1 MEEEKMDEIRSNE
14 TYEAESVN
22 ITPIIEFL
30 NNIKFLAAAYNQ
42 MWVIKKMKL
51 NGEYTIAFV
60 DDRTGEIKMILVNP
74 DTLMQQ
80 AIDEIVAKGW
90 FSVKEDYLLTNE
102 RYFDESRVVLA
113 ESENAPKNTSEAPWG
128 IE

>member
-1 MEEEKMDEIRSNE
+1 MEEIKHSASVEV
-14 TYEAESVN
+14 ESTD

-30 NNIKFLAAAYNQ
+30 NNIKFLASAYNQ

-51 NGEYTIAFV
+51 NDEYTIAFV
-60 DDRTGEIKMILVNP
+60 DDRTGEKKMILVNP
-74 DTLMQQ
+74 DPLMQQ
-80 AIDEIVAKGW
+80 AIDEIVARGW
-90 FSVKEDYLLTNE
+90 FTVKQDYLLTNE

-113 ESENAPKNTSEAPWG
+113 ESENAPENTTDAPWG